1 MSQITGAEIV
11 FKAFADHGVEYIFG
25 YPGGAILPL
34 YDELRNHKKLNIFLL
49 DMNKEQDMQQK
60 AMQDHQENQELF

>member
-49 DMNKEQDMQQK
+49 DTNREQDMQQK
-60 AMQDHQENQELF
+60 VMQDHQENQELF

>member
-34 YDELRNHKKLNIFLL
+34 YDELRNHKKIKHILV

-60 AMQDHQENQELF
+60 VMQDHQENQELF